1 MFPRWGTHITRDT
14 CFQGGGTY
22 ITRDTCFPGREHIS
36 LGICVS
42 QASESISGVIC
53 VSQVTVGKN
62 IKVAGDSVGCRCILT
77 TLPATVFNIIITHT
91 KTQVWF
97 NTGPG
102 PRGTRKNKVKS
113 ITLPNNFVDDSSL
126 FNFFP

>member
-1 MFPRWGTHITRDT
+1 M
-14 CFQGGGTY
+14 
-22 ITRDTCFPGREHIS
+22 CFPGGGDILLGIQVSQVGEHIS
-36 LGICVS
+36 LG
-42 QASESISGVIC
+42 IC

-62 IKVAGDSVGCRCILT
+62 IKVAGDSAGCRRILT
-77 TLPATVFNIIITHT
+77 TLPASVFNIIITHT

-113 ITLPNNFVDDSSL
+113 ITLPNNFDDDSSL